1 MAAAVIGQKYGHT
14 PDIKVRSVVRMK
26 WKGFLACILAVWLP
40 FAAGNAAGQAYG
52 ACQRE
57 LSDTVLRLH
66 VRADN
71 NSGEAQRV
79 KLLVRDCVINVMG
92 KYEAEIYDK
101 ASARQAAQEHM
112 PEILSAAEAVLL
124 KEGCGYGA
132 DIRLDRL
139 WFPEKYYG
147 DVRFPAGMY
156 DALVVRLGSGGGKN
170 WWCVLFPKLCFVT
183 QEEAKVPEESGKVL
197 EEALSEEAYAAVT
210 SDKKPRFK
218 IVEWLEKIW

>member
-1 MAAAVIGQKYGHT
+1 
-14 PDIKVRSVVRMK
+14 MK
-26 WKGFLACILAVWLP
+26 WRVFLACILASGLP
-40 FAAGNAAGQAYG
+40 FAAGNASGQAYG

-71 NSGEAQRV
+71 NSDEAQHV
-79 KLLVRDCVINVMG
+79 KLLVRDCVIDVME
-92 KYEAEIYDK
+92 KYEDEIYDK
-101 ASARQAAQEHM
+101 VSARHIATEHM
-112 PEILSAAEAVLL
+112 PEILSAAQTVLSE
-124 KEGCGYGA
+124 EGCGYG
-132 DIRLDRL
+132 IEITFERM

-156 DALVVRLGSGGGKN
+156 DAVVARLGRGEGKN

-183 QEEAKVPEESGKVL
+183 PKDARVPETSEKVL
-197 EEALSEEAYAAVT
+197 EEALSDETYTVVT
-210 SDKKPRFK
+210 ADESPRFK